1 MHEFKHHPHHWNGS
15 SGYNVSQIVF
25 TKALFTLC
33 PPYVTLLTVW
43 NRRTVPV
50 GGGPCGCGHLIP
62 SMLQGRW
69 EEKKSTIGLDTKIR
83 SVFVL
88 IILVTQGALEST
100 ESLQREK
107 MRERGRDG
115 VRGSDWAGEGKEG
128 KKGREGSRGER
139 TPGCG
144 WIMRPEAVG
153 VGGGHSLGGAWP
165 FRVQCQVSKPSGQ
178 WSFPL
183 SQHRTNMSQSR
194 SVYKSCVKG
203 NPWRKEQPWNQLII
217 CGGLFGF
224 YKNTVLLLLC

>member
-25 TKALFTLC
+25 AKALFTLC

-50 GGGPCGCGHLIP
+50 GGQCGCGHLIP

-100 ESLQREK
+100 ESLQRKK

-115 VRGSDWAGEGKEG
+115 VRESDWGGEGKEG

-153 VGGGHSLGGAWP
+153 VGGGQSGRCLAFQSSVSGLQTEWTVVTSTITTQDKYVPKPLCLQILRQRESLKKGAAM
-165 FRVQCQVSKPSGQ
+165 K
-178 WSFPL
+178 
-183 SQHRTNMSQSR
+183 
-194 SVYKSCVKG
+194 SVNYL
-203 NPWRKEQPWNQLII
+203 WRIVWIL
-217 CGGLFGF
+217 
-224 YKNTVLLLLC
+224 